1 MIVTIGHIDRLTSW
15 SDLSLY
21 HHHPYRRVEVVM
33 IGSQHRV
40 GTLVEVEDV
49 PAELVGY

>member
-21 HHHPYRRVEVVM
+21 HHHPYCRMEVVM
-33 IGSQHRV
+33 IGSQHHF
-40 GTLVEVEDV
+40 GILVEVEDV
-49 PAELVGY
+49 QAKLVGY

>member
-15 SDLSLY
+15 SDLLLY
-21 HHHPYRRVEVVM
+21 HHPYHRVKVVV
-33 IGSQHRV
+33 IGSQHRF